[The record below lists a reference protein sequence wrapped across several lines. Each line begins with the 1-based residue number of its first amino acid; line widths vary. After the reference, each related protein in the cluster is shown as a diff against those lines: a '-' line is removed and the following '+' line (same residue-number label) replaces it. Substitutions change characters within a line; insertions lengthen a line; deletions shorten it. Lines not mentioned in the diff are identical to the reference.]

1 MKPALAATLLA
12 LLLLPARPL
21 AADGAEVWRRKCAGC
36 HGADGSGGPRRLAP
50 IAGPELQAKTDA
62 QLFEVVAQGVSAPDR
77 RMPAFRGKLADAEI
91 AAAVA
96 WLRTL
101 KR

>member
-1 MKPALAATLLA
+1 MKPALAAALLA

-36 HGADGSGGPRRLAP
+36 HGADGSGGPKRLAP
-50 IAGPELQAKTDA
+50 IAGPALQAKTDA
-62 QLFEVVAQGVSAPDR
+62 QLFDVVAQGITAPDR

-91 AAAVA
+91 TAAIA

-101 KR
+101 ER

>member
-1 MKPALAATLLA
+1 MKPALAAALLA

-36 HGADGSGGPRRLAP
+36 HGADGSGGPKRLAP
-50 IAGPELQAKTDA
+50 IAGSALQGKTDA
-62 QLFEVVAQGVSAPDR
+62 QLFDVVAQGITAPDR

-96 WLRTL
+96 WLRSL

>member
-1 MKPALAATLLA
+1 MRPATAAALLG

-50 IAGPELQAKTDA
+50 IGGPEIQAKTDA

-91 AAAVA
+91 SAAIA